1 MDSAVNPAHYTQGEI
16 PCIDAMISAFGPQ
29 QVELFCRINAFKY
42 IWRSTDH
49 VAGCEQNVQ
58 KALWYL
64 NKSSELRQDYNSN
77 QREG

>member
-16 PCIDAMISAFGPQ
+16 PCIDAMISAFGPE

-49 VAGCEQNVQ
+49 VAVLVPISAVQ
-58 KALWYL
+58 
-64 NKSSELRQDYNSN
+64 
-77 QREG
+77 GGVP